1 MWICHVAA
9 VTKSIAA
16 TASVAEAEPIPAA
29 APDTMIRTIK
39 ADFDRSEIH
48 HQDRVAACILSRLA
62 GIMGN
67 IGI

>member
-9 VTKSIAA
+9 VTKSIA
-16 TASVAEAEPIPAA
+16 ASVAEAEPIPAA